1 VLGKGEGFRERKTPA
16 SEVEGLSSPQGVIM
30 SFVTENP
37 RGGCVLSGI
46 NSVLAAIDH
55 VCPILHSGPGCC
67 MQTTAAEQGQSGH
80 KHACFVSGVS
90 LPSSNMLEKEVVF
103 GGVNKLRTTIQGAID
118 IIDAQAYFVLTGC
131 TAGIIGDDIQSVTDE
146 FTEKGHKVYAIDT
159 PGFAGDS
166 LLGYETVW
174 NTFIDKVIQPA
185 TEKKADLVN
194 IFGIVPYHD
203 PFWAGTLEEIERIL
217 NKLGLKVNTFFTKHQ
232 GIDAV
237 EHCSEAALNII
248 INPWL
253 FKGPAKK
260 FEEKFGVP
268 SIRFP
273 FIPVGATDTT
283 RFVREVASAL
293 KLDDAL
299 VEKVIK
305 EEEDYVYSYLAQSI
319 GQLSWKR
326 FAVAGDASNA
336 IALTRY
342 LANDYSFSPVLV
354 VITEN
359 IFRPEDKERIIKE
372 ITELEY
378 ANPPK
383 IVFAS
388 DQWEINQAIRNEP
401 EDISLL
407 VGSTNEKEVALEKG
421 IQYLNATF
429 PMNER
434 LVFNRTYSGYR
445 GSLTLTEDLY
455 DNL

>member
-1 VLGKGEGFRERKTPA
+1 
-16 SEVEGLSSPQGVIM
+16 
-30 SFVTENP
+30 
-37 RGGCVLSGI
+37 
-46 NSVLAAIDH
+46 
-55 VCPILHSGPGCC
+55 

-80 KHACFVSGVS
+80 RHGNFVTSVS
-90 LPSSNMLEKEVVF
+90 MPSSNMLEKEVVF

-118 IIDAQAYFVLTGC
+118 IIDADAYFVLTGC
-131 TAGIIGDDIQSVTDE
+131 TAGIIGDDIQSVADE
-146 FTEKGHKVYAIDT
+146 FTEQGHKVYAIDT

-174 NTFIDKVIQPA
+174 NTFIDKVIKPA
-185 TEKKADLVN
+185 EKKDEKLVN
-194 IFGIVPYHD
+194 LFGVVPYHD
-203 PFWAGTLEEIERIL
+203 PFWAGTLEELDRIL
-217 NKLGLKVNTFFTKHQ
+217 SKLGLEVNTFFTKHQ
-232 GIDAV
+232 GIDVV
-237 EHCSEAALNII
+237 EHASEAALNLIV
-248 INPWL
+248 NPWL
-253 FKGPAKK
+253 FKGPAEK
-260 FEEKFGVP
+260 FEKKFGVP
-268 SIRFP
+268 SLRFP
-273 FIPVGATDTT
+273 FAPIGATDTT
-283 RFVREVASAL
+283 RFIREVAAAL
-293 KLDDAL
+293 KLDNAL

-336 IALTRY
+336 IAITRY

-359 IFRPEDKERIIKE
+359 IFRPEDKDRIIKE
-372 ITELEY
+372 ISSLEY
-378 ANPPK
+378 AQTPK

-388 DQWEINQAIRNEP
+388 DQWEINKTIREEP

-434 LVFNRTYSGYR
+434 LVFNRTYSGYK
-445 GSLTLTEDLY
+445 GSLTFTEDLY

>member
-1 VLGKGEGFRERKTPA
+1 
-16 SEVEGLSSPQGVIM
+16 M

-37 RGGCVLSGI
+37 RGGCVLAGI

-118 IIDAQAYFVLTGC
+118 IIDASSYFVLTGC
-131 TAGIIGDDIQSVTDE
+131 TAGIIGDDIVSVTDE
-146 FTEKGHKVYAIDT
+146 FNQKGYKVYPVET

-166 LLGYETVW
+166 NLGYEVAW

-185 TEKKADLVN
+185 EKKQNDLVN
-194 IFGIVPYHD
+194 IFGIIPYHD
-203 PFWAGTLEEIERIL
+203 PFWSGTLEEIERVL
-217 NKLGLKVNTFFTKHQ
+217 SKLGLRVNTFFTKHQ
-232 GIDAV
+232 GIDVV

-273 FIPVGATDTT
+273 FVPVGATDTT
-283 RFVREVASAL
+283 RFVREVAASL
-293 KLDDAL
+293 NIDSGL
-299 VEKVIK
+299 VEKVVA
-305 EEEDYVYSYLAQSI
+305 EEEDYVYSYLGQSI
-319 GQLSWKR
+319 GQVSWKR

-336 IALTRY
+336 IAITRY

-354 VITEN
+354 VITEP
-359 IFRPEDKERIIKE
+359 IFRPEDKERIIKN
-372 ITELEY
+372 ISELEY
-378 ANPPK
+378 AQAPK
-383 IVFAS
+383 IIFAS

-401 EDISLL
+401 EEITLL

-421 IQYLNATF
+421 IQFLNATF
-429 PMNER
+429 PINER
-434 LVFNRTYSGYR
+434 LIFNRTYAGYR
-445 GSLTLTEDLY
+445 GSLTFTEDLY

>member
-1 VLGKGEGFRERKTPA
+1 
-16 SEVEGLSSPQGVIM
+16 M

-118 IIDAQAYFVLTGC
+118 IIDADAYFVLTGC
-131 TAGIIGDDIQSVTDE
+131 TAGIIGDDIQSVADE
-146 FTEKGHKVYAIDT
+146 FTEQGNKVYAIDT

-185 TEKKADLVN
+185 KEKKSNLVN
-194 IFGIVPYHD
+194 LFGIVPYHD
-203 PFWAGTLEEIERIL
+203 PFWAGTLEELDRIL
-217 NKLGLKVNTFFTKHQ
+217 SKLGLEVNTFFTKHQ
-232 GIDAV
+232 GIDVV
-237 EHCSEAALNII
+237 EHSSEAALNII
-248 INPWL
+248 VNPWL
-253 FKGPAKK
+253 FKGPSEK
-260 FEEKFGVP
+260 FEKKFGVP
-268 SIRFP
+268 SVRFP
-273 FIPVGATDTT
+273 FNPIGASDTT
-283 RFVREVASAL
+283 RFIREVAAAL
-293 KLDDAL
+293 KLDKTL

-336 IALTRY
+336 IAITRY

-372 ITELEY
+372 ISELEY
-378 ANPPK
+378 AQVPK
-383 IVFAS
+383 IIFAS
-388 DQWEINQAIRNEP
+388 DQWEINKAIREEP

-434 LVFNRTYSGYR
+434 LVFNRTYSGYK
-445 GSLTLTEDLY
+445 GSLTFTEDLY

>member
-1 VLGKGEGFRERKTPA
+1 
-16 SEVEGLSSPQGVIM
+16 M

-131 TAGIIGDDIQSVTDE
+131 TAGIIGDDIQSVADE
-146 FTEKGHKVYAIDT
+146 FTDQGYKVYAIDT

-185 TEKKADLVN
+185 KEKKANLVN
-194 IFGIVPYHD
+194 LFGIVPYHD
-203 PFWAGTLEEIERIL
+203 PFWAGTLEELDRIL
-217 NKLGLKVNTFFTKHQ
+217 SKLGLEVNTFFTKHQ
-232 GIDAV
+232 GIDVV
-237 EHCSEAALNII
+237 EHSSQAALNII
-248 INPWL
+248 VNPWL
-253 FKGPAKK
+253 FKGPAEK
-260 FEEKFGVP
+260 FEKKFGVS

-273 FIPVGATDTT
+273 FNPIGATDTT
-283 RFVREVASAL
+283 RFIREVAAAL
-293 KLDDAL
+293 KLDNAL

-336 IALTRY
+336 IAITRY

-372 ITELEY
+372 ISQLEY
-378 ANPPK
+378 AQVPK

-388 DQWEINQAIRNEP
+388 DQWEINKAIREEP

-434 LVFNRTYSGYR
+434 LVFNRTYSGYK
-445 GSLTLTEDLY
+445 GSLTFTEDLY

>member
-1 VLGKGEGFRERKTPA
+1 
-16 SEVEGLSSPQGVIM
+16 M

-103 GGVNKLRTTIQGAID
+103 GGANKLRTTIQGAIE

-131 TAGIIGDDIQSVTDE
+131 TAGIIGDDVQSVVDE
-146 FTEKGHKVYAIDT
+146 FTGNGHKVYAIDT

-185 TEKKADLVN
+185 TKKKADLVN

-232 GIDAV
+232 GIDV
-237 EHCSEAALNII
+237 IEHCSEAALNII

-253 FKGPAKK
+253 FKGPAEK
-260 FEEKFGVP
+260 FEKKFGVP
-268 SIRFP
+268 SVRFP
-273 FIPVGATDTT
+273 FVPVGGTDTT

-293 KLDDAL
+293 KLDDEL
-299 VEKVIK
+299 VNRVVK

-336 IALTRY
+336 IAITRY
-342 LANDYSFSPVLV
+342 LANDYSFSPILV

-372 ITELEY
+372 ISELEY

-383 IVFAS
+383 IVFTS
-388 DQWEINQAIRNEP
+388 DQWEINKAIREEP

-407 VGSTNEKEVALEKG
+407 VGSTNEKEVALEKE